1 MIKRKRLGQHFLN
14 SEIIAKKI
22 VSEAKIT
29 KNDIVFEVG
38 TGKGILTPLLCGK
51 ASRSSQLMQMN
62 S

>member
-29 KNDIVFEVG
+29 KNDVVFEVG
-38 TGKGILTPLLCGK
+38 NWKGILNLITV
-51 ASRSSQLMQMN
+51 
-62 S
+62 